1 MADEGGDDAV
11 KVAVRVRPFN
21 ATDGENPK
29 CIVHMDGQT
38 TTITDP
44 ATGVKKDFSFD
55 FCCTHT
61 LPVFTI
67 SLHTLRRFPI

>member
-44 ATGVKKDFSFD
+44 ATGTKKDFSFD
-55 FCCTHT
+55 FCCTRRT
-61 LPVFTI
+61 L
-67 SLHTLRRFPI
+67 LL